1 VGEANEEKGRADCV
15 GTGMRLGVGGTVAEG
30 TGVFDRREGVS
41 SAIIAYIYMHYPIVD
56 GFG

>member
-1 VGEANEEKGRADCV
+1 
-15 GTGMRLGVGGTVAEG
+15 MRLGVGGTFAEG

-41 SAIIAYIYMHYPIVD
+41 SAIIAYTRAHYPIVD